1 MTEASNIIPFS
12 LPLVTEV
19 ELVYRNKTKASLRP
33 SIRTSTDA
41 YNLFLRAWD
50 MDKIELQEHFKI
62 LLLDRS
68 NRCMGISTL
77 ATGGITQC
85 VVDLRLAFAT
95 AIKASA
101 CNIILAHNHP
111 SGNTKPSEADKT
123 LTERFTLAG
132 KILDLKVLDHI
143 IVTKENYLSMA
154 DEGLMEFL
162 PF

>member
-1 MTEASNIIPFS
+1 MTEASNVIPFPM
-12 LPLVTEV
+12 PLVTEV
-19 ELVYRNKTKASLRP
+19 ELVYRNKTRASERP
-33 SIRTSTDA
+33 SIRTSVDA
-41 YNLFLRAWD
+41 YRLFLRTWD

-101 CNIILAHNHP
+101 CNIILGHNHP

-132 KILDLKVLDHI
+132 KVLDLKILDHI

-154 DEGLMEFL
+154 DEGLMGCL